1 MSKGGKPGLA
11 RTRPWQAERPG
22 AAAVRQSATDEL
34 FTLVAFDVPCD
45 KARRRVGEICKDY
58 GLTRAQ
64 WSVFEGPMSRN
75 RREEL
80 SGRIAR
86 ILEGAEGGGRAA
98 IFPIGKQEASWAWRL
113 ATAGVVVKAGA
124 GVAVKAG
131 AGASGAAARAREVED
146 DIAALLGASIAQ
158 GQARSGS
165 GGGHG

>member
-22 AAAVRQSATDEL
+22 AAAARQAATDEL

-113 ATAGVVVKAGA
+113 ATAGA
-124 GVAVKAG
+124 AVKAG
-131 AGASGAAARAREVED
+131 PGASRATARAREVED

-158 GQARSGS
+158 GQARSG
-165 GGGHG
+165 GDHG